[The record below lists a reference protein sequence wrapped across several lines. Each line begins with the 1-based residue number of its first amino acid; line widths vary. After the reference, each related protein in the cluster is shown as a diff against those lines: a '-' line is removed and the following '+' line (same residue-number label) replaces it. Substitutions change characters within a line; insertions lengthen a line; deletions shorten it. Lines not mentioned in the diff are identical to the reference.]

1 MYKKVKYLIYF
12 QLLATAFGQFGQNIV
27 QYDDFTWNFI
37 QSKHFDIYYAEDG
50 RSHAEFTAEEA
61 ESAYLKIA
69 DRLNWQLKS
78 RVSIIVY
85 NSHNDFQQT
94 NVVDSYMFEGIG
106 GVTELYKNRIVIPFD
121 ASNQEFKHVIHHE
134 LVHAFINDSVYGGSL
149 KNMVANSIK
158 VQIPMW
164 MNEGLAEYL
173 SSGWDTNSEMWI
185 RDLAIN
191 GGEFPQIR
199 QLTGYMAYRGGQS
212 VWNFI
217 TEKWGEESIAEIF
230 YQLKKSNKVETGFK
244 RALGVDLKK
253 LNEQWHQY
261 LKEQYW
267 PDVANR
273 ENIPDFARQL
283 TDHEELENTYNVAPA
298 ISPDGSRIAIFSNKS
313 GPMAIYLISAE
324 DGRFIKKI
332 IQGERNSEFE
342 ELHILKPGIT
352 WSEDSKKVAFAAKSG
367 KSDALFIV
375 DLKSGKKT
383 KHRLNMEGIFR
394 PAWRPGTNE
403 IAFIGNNGKS
413 SDIYLFNLDSEKL
426 TNLTKDWF
434 TDDQISWLPDG
445 SAILFISDRDNVLDT
460 GVTNKPENHL
470 FNQTDIYELNI
481 DSGLINRI
489 TDTPFNE
496 MYPCISNDSNYL
508 AFISDKSGINN
519 IYLYSDIQSTN
530 YYQDP
535 QVITNVLTGITQ
547 LSWNGDD
554 TQLIFTGFF
563 NKGYDIYTF
572 DNPIQKVEENIQVSS
587 AAWTLKYEDPDLLR
601 NDELRKDKSFFS
613 SDKYKNYIFSGFD
626 ATEESLTLSEI
637 VELDTSA
644 VYDSTGLF
652 RTHLY
657 KTRFTLDFAQAY
669 YAFDTRYGG
678 QGMAY
683 FLFSDILGDHKLQ
696 LGTEMVVDLQ
706 RSDYFLLYRL
716 LPYKIDW
723 NFVFYHLA
731 YQYSRFTSNN
741 YLSDI
746 SLYQNIGSSISASKP
761 LSRFNRIDGGLDFN
775 HIIKSNIT
783 TIYDD
788 YNQPYDE
795 EISHISS
802 FTTFI
807 PSIKYTWDNALW
819 SYTHPVEGF
828 RYFLK
833 YRTSPGINEKSL
845 TFHSATMDGRKYF
858 RLFNGVSFAS
868 RFFAGTNW
876 GSDSQKFRLGGVP
889 WLFSSDRYSER
900 FYGGEN
906 APSVEELYFSEY
918 VMPLRG
924 VQISNKFGQ
933 NVFLANL
940 ELRLPFLIY
949 YFPALKY
956 LGQINGVLFTD
967 FGATWDSEY
976 PKFLDE
982 CNWESTANGN
992 TKCDQISQ
1000 QRTGWLM
1007 SYGFGPRFIFLG
1019 MPWQL
1024 DYAWQYNPH
1033 KGTISDRNWYLTIGL
1048 DF

>member
-1 MYKKVKYLIYF
+1 MYNKVKYFIYF
-12 QLLATAFGQFGQNIV
+12 QLFSAAFGQFGQNIV

-37 QSKHFDIYYAEDG
+37 QSKHFDIYYAENG

-61 ESAYLKIA
+61 ESAYLKIS
-69 DRLNWQLKS
+69 DRLNWNLKN
-78 RVSIIVY
+78 RVSIIIY

-134 LVHAFINDSVYGGSL
+134 LVHAIINDSVYGGSL
-149 KNMVANSIK
+149 KNMIASSIK

-230 YQLKKSNKVETGFK
+230 YQLKKSNNIETGFK
-244 RALGVDLKK
+244 RALGVDFKK

-261 LKEQYW
+261 LKEEYW
-267 PDVANR
+267 PDVVNR
-273 ENIPDFARQL
+273 KNIPNFARQL
-283 TDHEELENTYNVAPA
+283 TDHEKLENTYNVAPA

-313 GPMAIYLISAE
+313 GPMAIYIISAE

-332 IQGERNSEFE
+332 VQGERNSEFE

-367 KSDALFIV
+367 KSDALFII
-375 DLKSGKKT
+375 DLKSGKKI

-394 PAWRPGTNE
+394 PAWRPGKNE

-413 SDIYLFNLDSEKL
+413 SDIYLFNIDSEKL

-434 TDDQISWLPDG
+434 TDDQISWIPDG

-460 GVTNKPENHL
+460 EITNKPENHR
-470 FNQTDIYELNI
+470 FNQTDIYKLNI
-481 DSGLINRI
+481 DSGLITRI

-496 MYPCISNDSNYL
+496 TYPCISNDRNYL
-508 AFISDKSGINN
+508 AFISDESGINN
-519 IYLYSDIQSTN
+519 IYLYSDIQSRN
-530 YYQDP
+530 SYNDP

-554 TQLIFTGFF
+554 TQLIFTGFY

-572 DNPIQKVEENIQVSS
+572 DNPIQKIEENVQVSP
-587 AAWTLKYEDPDLLR
+587 AAWTLKYEEPDLLR
-601 NDELRKDKSFFS
+601 NDELRKGKTFFS

-626 ATEESLTLSEI
+626 ATEENLSLPEI
-637 VELDTSA
+637 VKLDTSV

-723 NFVFYHLA
+723 NFAFYHLA
-731 YQYSRFTSNN
+731 YQYNLFTSNN
-741 YLSDI
+741 YLTDI
-746 SLYQNIGSSISASKP
+746 LLYQNIGSNISVSKP
-761 LSRFNRIDGGLDFN
+761 ISRFNRIDGGLDLN
-775 HIIKSNIT
+775 HIIKSNIS
-783 TIYDD
+783 TIYDEF
-788 YNQPYDE
+788 NQPYDQ

-802 FTTFI
+802 FTTLI

-819 SYTHPVEGF
+819 SYTHPIGGF

-845 TFHSATMDGRKYF
+845 KFHSVTMDGRNYF
-858 RLFNGVSFAS
+858 RLFNGISIAS
-868 RFFAGTNW
+868 RIFAGTNW

-949 YFPALKY
+949 YFPAIKY

-967 FGATWDSEY
+967 IGVTWDSDY
-976 PKFLDE
+976 LKFWDE
-982 CNWESTANGN
+982 CNWKSTNSS
-992 TKCDQISQ
+992 TKCDEISQ

-1033 KGTISDRNWYLTIGL
+1033 KGTISERQWYLTIGL

>member
-1 MYKKVKYLIYF
+1 MIQKIKYLIYIQF
-12 QLLATAFGQFGQNIV
+12 ISMALGQFGQNIV
-27 QYDDFTWNFI
+27 QYDDFTWQFI

-61 ESAYLKIA
+61 EAAYLKIS
-69 DRLNWQLKS
+69 DRLNWRLKS

-149 KNMVANSIK
+149 KNMVASSIK
-158 VQIPMW
+158 VHIPMW

-375 DLKSGKKT
+375 DLKSGKRK

-403 IAFIGNNGKS
+403 IAFIGNNGIS

-434 TDDQISWLPDG
+434 TDDQISWYPDG
-445 SAILFISDRDNVLDT
+445 NSILFISDRGNVLET
-460 GVTNKPENHL
+460 GIANKPENHL

-481 DSGLINRI
+481 ESGIVERI

-519 IYLYSDIQSTN
+519 IYLFSDIQSLDN
-530 YYQDP
+530 FQNP

-572 DNPIQKVEENIQVSS
+572 DNPIQKVAENIQVSP
-587 AAWTLKYEDPDLLR
+587 AAWTLKFEEPNLLR
-601 NDELRKDKSFFS
+601 NDDTRKSNS
-613 SDKYKNYIFSGFD
+613 IISADKYRNYVFSGFD
-626 ATEESLTLSEI
+626 ATENVHITPEI

-669 YAFDTRYGG
+669 YTLDTRYVG

-731 YQYSRFTSNN
+731 YQYSRFPKKN
-741 YLSDI
+741 YFPDVT
-746 SLYQNIGSSISASKP
+746 LYQNIGSSISASKP
-761 LSRFNRIDGGLDFN
+761 LSRFNRVDGGIDFN

-783 TIYDD
+783 TSCDD
-788 YNQPYDE
+788 YPQYCDE
-795 EISHISS
+795 KISHISS
-802 FTTFI
+802 FTTLI

-819 SYTHPVEGF
+819 SYTYPIEGF
-828 RYFLK
+828 RYYLK

-845 TFHSATMDGRKYF
+845 KFHSATMDGRKYF
-858 RLFNGVSFAS
+858 RLFNGVSLAG

-876 GSDSQKFRLGGVP
+876 GTDSQKFQLGGVP
-889 WLFSSDRYSER
+889 WLFSYDRYSDR
-900 FYGGEN
+900 FYGEQEN
-906 APSVEELYFSEY
+906 APSVEKLYFSEY

-949 YFPALKY
+949 YFPAIKY

-967 FGATWDSEY
+967 FGVTWDSDY
-976 PKFLDE
+976 PEFWDNS
-982 CNWESTANGN
+982 NWQNNSN
-992 TKCDQISQ
+992 
-1000 QRTGWLM
+1000 TGWLM

-1024 DYAWQYNPH
+1024 DYAWEYNPH
-1033 KGTISDRNWYLTIGL
+1033 RGTISDRKWYLTIGL

>member
-1 MYKKVKYLIYF
+1 MYKKVKYFIYF
-12 QLLATAFGQFGQNIV
+12 QLLSTAFGQFGQNIV

-149 KNMVANSIK
+149 KNMVASSIK

-191 GGEFPQIR
+191 GGEFPQFR

-230 YQLKKSNKVETGFK
+230 YQLKKTNKIETGFK

-273 ENIPDFARQL
+273 VNIPNFARQL
-283 TDHEELENTYNVAPA
+283 TDHEKLENTYNVAPA

-324 DGRFIKKI
+324 DGRFIKRI

-434 TDDQISWLPDG
+434 TDDQISWTPDG
-445 SAILFISDRDNVLDT
+445 SAILFISDRDNILDT

-519 IYLYSDIQSTN
+519 IYLYSDVQSTN

-572 DNPIQKVEENIQVSS
+572 DNPIQKVEENIQVSP
-587 AAWTLKYEDPDLLR
+587 AAWTLKYEEPDLLR
-601 NDELRKDKSFFS
+601 NDELRKGTSFFS

-626 ATEESLTLSEI
+626 ATEESLTPPEI

-731 YQYSRFTSNN
+731 YQYRHN

-795 EISHISS
+795 EINHISS

-845 TFHSATMDGRKYF
+845 TFHSATIDGRKYF

-876 GSDSQKFRLGGVP
+876 GCDSQKFRLGGVP

-967 FGATWDSEY
+967 FGATWNSQY

-982 CNWESTANGN
+982 CNWEPTANNN

>member
-1 MYKKVKYLIYF
+1 MIQQFKYLLFIQF
-12 QLLATAFGQFGQNIV
+12 VSLSFGQFGQNIV
-27 QYDDFTWNFI
+27 QYDDFSWHFI
-37 QSKHFDIYYAEDG
+37 QSKHFDIYYAEGG
-50 RSHAEFTAEEA
+50 RSHAEFTAYEA
-61 ESAYLKIA
+61 EAAYLKIA
-69 DRLNWQLKS
+69 DRLNWRLKN

-106 GVTELYKNRIVIPFD
+106 GVTELYKNRVVIPFD

-149 KNMVANSIK
+149 RNMVASSIK
-158 VQIPMW
+158 VHIPMW

-191 GGEFPQIR
+191 GGEFPQIH

-230 YQLKKSNKVETGFK
+230 YQIKKSNKIETGFK
-244 RALGVDLKK
+244 RALGIDMKK
-253 LNEQWHQY
+253 LTEQWHQY
-261 LKEQYW
+261 LKVQYW
-267 PDVANR
+267 PDVSNR
-273 ENIPDFARQL
+273 VNIPDFARQL

-313 GPMAIYLISAE
+313 GPMALYLISSE

-352 WSEDSKKVAFAAKSG
+352 WSEDSKNIAFAAKSG

-375 DLKSGKKT
+375 DLKSGEKT

-403 IAFIGNNGKS
+403 IAFIGNNGKF
-413 SDIYLFNLDSEKL
+413 SDIYLFNLDTEQL

-434 TDDQISWLPDG
+434 TDDQISWYPDG
-445 SAILFISDRDNVLDT
+445 SSLIFISDRNDILET
-460 GVTNKPENHL
+460 GISFKPKGHL
-470 FNQTDIYELNI
+470 FNQTDIYELHI
-481 DSGLINRI
+481 ESGLIKRI
-489 TDTPFNE
+489 TNTPYNE
-496 MYPCISNDSNYL
+496 TYPCISNDSNFL
-508 AFISDKSGINN
+508 AFIADKSGINN
-519 IYLYSDIQSTN
+519 IYLYTDIQAQFNTN
-530 YYQDP
+530 QEP
-535 QVITNVLTGITQ
+535 QAITNVLTGITQ

-563 NKGYDIYTF
+563 NRGYDIYTF
-572 DNPIQKVEENIQVSS
+572 DNPIEKIEDDIQLSP
-587 AAWTLKYEDPDLLR
+587 AEWILQTDKTALLR
-601 NDELRKDKSFFS
+601 NDDKDDRKTFIKE
-613 SDKYKNYIFSGFD
+613 DKYKNYVFSGFD
-626 ATEESLTLSEI
+626 ATGDIDSTPEI

-644 VYDSTGLF
+644 YYDSTGLY
-652 RTHLY
+652 RTYLY
-657 KTRFTLDFAQAY
+657 KTRFPLDFAQAY

-696 LGTEMVVDLQ
+696 IGTEMVVNFQ

-731 YQYSRFTSNN
+731 YQYCPYYSCNES
-741 YLSDI
+741 L
-746 SLYQNIGSSISASKP
+746 LYQNIGSSIGASKP
-761 LSRFNRIDGGLDFN
+761 LSRFTRIDAGFDLN
-775 HIIKSNIT
+775 HIVKSRVYT
-783 TIYDD
+783 L
-788 YNQPYDE
+788 YDE
-795 EISHISS
+795 RGYAYDEDINHISS

-807 PSIKYTWDNALW
+807 PSLKYTWDNALW
-819 SYTHPVEGF
+819 SYIHPVEGF
-828 RYFLK
+828 RYYVK
-833 YRTSPGINEKSL
+833 YKTSPGINERSL
-845 TFHSATMDGRKYF
+845 TFHSATMDVRKYH
-858 RLFNGVSFAS
+858 RLFNGISI
-868 RFFAGTNW
+868 AGRLFVGRNW
-876 GSDSQKFRLGGVP
+876 GANAQKFRLGGVP
-889 WLFSSDRYSER
+889 WLFSSDRYSDR
-900 FYGGEN
+900 YYGGETEL
-906 APSVEELYFSEY
+906 SIEELYFSEY

-924 VQISNKFGQ
+924 AQISNKFGQ
-933 NVFLANL
+933 NVILGNI
-940 ELRLPFLIY
+940 ELRLPFLVY
-949 YFPALKY
+949 YFPAIKY
-956 LGQINGVLFTD
+956 IGQINGVLFTD
-967 FGATWDSEY
+967 FGVAWDSNY
-976 PKFLDE
+976 PEFWD
-982 CNWESTANGN
+982 NSSWQNNSN
-992 TKCDQISQ
+992 
-1000 QRTGWLM
+1000 TGWLM

-1019 MPWQL
+1019 FPWQL
-1024 DYAWQYNPH
+1024 DYAWEYNPH
-1033 KGTISDRNWYLTIGL
+1033 KGTISDRQWYLTIGL